1 MYAKLVIRNI
11 RRSAQD
17 YLIYLVTL
25 VLCVGMFY
33 AFLSLSSSYYTLP
46 IGEAYSLIGL
56 TDGMKV
62 AIFLIT
68 LVIGFLIKYVNA
80 YMLKRKQ
87 KAFAVQTMLGMEQ
100 KTTAF
105 LFFCETFVMGLM
117 AIGIGILLGGL
128 LSQFVTSVVL
138 HSFGVPYK
146 FFFPF
151 FPDTIMITGIFF
163 VLIFCLVG
171 LRNIRM
177 IYKMSIIEM
186 LQSECKMEGSLKK
199 SKLMPI
205 FVGVS
210 LCVAIAFVRRGL
222 VIYEA
227 FYDARLEIETR
238 LTFYGNILLPSLF
251 IIFFLLYGLSLLLKK
266 HQVRF
271 MNLVGGLSVV
281 ATCIAC
287 CGMRVTS
294 RYFQVSAEYENFY
307 LLGAAYF
314 LVFAVFGF
322 FYCVAQFIAYLKER
336 FPSLKYKRENL
347 FLFGQLTAKLRT
359 TSKTMAMIS
368 VTLGGAI
375 LIMTLAPLM
384 SGWALGYLDERA
396 IFDVQIYSTYN
407 GVQDEAYLPQGDYAF
422 IDAFLEEKACQVADR
437 VQVELYFLERSDFK
451 RRYKNDFPIL
461 AMSLSDYN
469 HLRHMVGEE
478 AVQLGEDEF
487 AMQWQAIASQEE
499 KVDFIKET
507 PTIQV
512 EGQIFKLAPQG
523 VYEVSLGESMYNSYT
538 DVVYIVPDERCEK
551 LQVATLNYYILT
563 EEVMPFDKAKALEQ
577 LLYDERA
584 DFDKQTG
591 NATDIRLKTLQVNEG
606 LSGALLTR
614 LVLWYLGIILTI
626 ICFTVLALQQLSDA
640 VEFKYRFGVLE
651 KMGVDEKVVN
661 TIVLKQMGIW
671 FGLPIGVG
679 VLMAIAIL
687 RYIINNNSEA
697 FVAYV
702 GVSQVSLILWG
713 ISSVMFII
721 LVCYFITTW
730 ILFKRNIE

>member
-1 MYAKLVIRNI
+1 MYAKLVIKNI
-11 RRSAQD
+11 RRSARD

-33 AFLSLSSSYYTLP
+33 AFLSLSSRYYSLP

-56 TDGMKV
+56 TDGMKLG
-62 AIFLIT
+62 ICLIT
-68 LVIGFLIKYVNA
+68 LVIIFLIKYVND

-128 LSQFVTSVVL
+128 LSQFVTSMVL
-138 HSFGVPYK
+138 YSFGKAYK

-151 FPDTIMITGIFF
+151 FPDTMMLTGVFF

-171 LRNIRM
+171 FGNIRM
-177 IYKMSIIEM
+177 IYKLSIIEM
-186 LQSECKMEGSLKK
+186 LQSERKIEGSLKK

-205 FVGVS
+205 FVGISVF
-210 LCVAIAFVRRGL
+210 VARAFVVRGL
-222 VIYEA
+222 VIYDL
-227 FYDARLEIETR
+227 FYDARLEIGTR

-251 IIFFLLYGLSLLLKK
+251 IILFLLYSLSFLLKK
-266 HQVRF
+266 HQVKF
-271 MNLVGGLSVV
+271 MNLVACLSVV
-281 ATCIAC
+281 ATCMAC

-314 LVFAVFGF
+314 LVFAVFGL
-322 FYCVAQFIAYLKER
+322 FYCVAQFVIYLKEK

-396 IFDVQIYSTYN
+396 IFDVQIYSRYN
-407 GVQDEAYLPQGDYAF
+407 GVKDEVDLPKGDYAF
-422 IDAFLEEKACQVADR
+422 IDAFLEENECQIADR
-437 VQVELYFLERSDFK
+437 VQAELYFLERSDFK

-469 HLRHMVGEE
+469 HLRYMVGEE

-487 AMQWQAIASQEE
+487 AMQWQAIATQEE
-499 KVDFIKET
+499 KANFIKET
-507 PTIQV
+507 PTIQA
-512 EGQIFKLAPQG
+512 EGQTLQLAPKG
-523 VYEVSLGESMYNSYT
+523 IYEVSLGESMYNSYT
-538 DVVYIVPDERCEK
+538 NVIYIVPDERCER
-551 LQVATLNYYILT
+551 LQVATLNEYILT
-563 EEVMPFDKAKALEQ
+563 KEVIPFDKARALERF
-577 LLYDERA
+577 LYDERA

-591 NATDIRLKTLQVNEG
+591 NATEMRVKTLQVNEG
-606 LSGALLTR
+606 LTGALLTR
-614 LVLWYLGIILTI
+614 LILWYFGIILMI
-626 ICFTVLALQQLSDA
+626 ICFTILALQQLLDA
-640 VEFKYRFGVLE
+640 AEFKYRFGVLE

-671 FGLPIGVG
+671 FGLPVGVG
-679 VLMAIAIL
+679 ILLAVAIL
-687 RYIINNNSEA
+687 SYIIRTNSTA

-702 GVSQVSLILWG
+702 GFSQVQLILWG
-713 ISSVMFII
+713 IGSVMLII
-721 LVCYFITTW
+721 LGSYFMSTW